1 MTEQADVVVIG
12 MGPGGEDAAANL
24 AQAGL
29 DVVGIEKELLGGECP
44 YWACV
49 PTKMMVRATDLLAE
63 AGRVTGMAGR
73 ATVSPDWSPVAR
85 RIRDDATDNWDDKVA
100 VARFEQLGG
109 RFVRGEGRL
118 EGPGRVSV
126 DGTTFEVS
134 RAVVVATGTRPAIPP
149 VPGLDEVEYWN
160 NRGAVKTEEVPSS
173 LVVMGGGSVG
183 CEFSQVFARYGSRV
197 TLVEGL
203 HHLLPNEDVE
213 ACQLLQRIFA
223 GEGIDVRTGA
233 KAERVE
239 RDGDGISVTLDDGT
253 KVSGERLLVATG
265 RRADLAA
272 IGVSSLG
279 LDEKAKWLEVDDH
292 LRVRG
297 TDRVWAIGDVTGGGF
312 THVATYHAGIAVA
325 DILGEEVPGAEDVA
339 VPRVTFTDP
348 EVGAVGLTERAARE
362 QGIDVRT
369 GTSQIPESARGW
381 IHKAGN
387 DGLIKLVEDAGRGV
401 LVGAT
406 SVGPVGGEVLS
417 MLTLAVHARLPTA
430 DLRRMVYAY
439 PTFHR
444 AVEDALRD
452 LAG

>member
-1 MTEQADVVVIG
+1 VNADVVVLG
-12 MGPGGEDAAANL
+12 MGPGGEDVATTL
-24 AQAGL
+24 AKAGL
-29 DVVGIEKELLGGECP
+29 DVVGVEKELLGGECP

-63 AGRVTGMAGR
+63 ARRIPGMAGS
-73 ATVSPDWSPVAR
+73 ATVTPDWTPVAR
-85 RIRDDATDNWDDKVA
+85 RIRDEATDNWNDKAA
-100 VARFEQLGG
+100 VARFEKAGG
-109 RFVRGEGRL
+109 RFVRGEGRF
-118 EGPGRVSV
+118 EAPGVVLV

-149 VPGLDEVEYWN
+149 VPGLDQVDYWT
-160 NRGAVKTEEVPSS
+160 NRGAVQSEKVPSS

-183 CEFSQVFARYGSRV
+183 CEFAQVFARYGSRV

-203 HHLLPNEDVE
+203 RHLIPNEDVE
-213 ACQLLQRIFA
+213 ACELLQRIFA
-223 GEGIDVRTGA
+223 AEGIDVRTGA

-239 RDGDGISVTLDDGT
+239 RGGDGITVTLDDGSQ
-253 KVSGERLLVATG
+253 VSGERLLVATG
-265 RRADLAA
+265 RKTDLAA
-272 IGVSSLG
+272 VGVGRLG

-292 LRVRG
+292 LRVKG
-297 TDRVWAIGDVTGGGF
+297 AERVWAIGDVTGGGF
-312 THVATYHAGIAVA
+312 THIATYHAGITVA
-325 DILGEEVPGAEDVA
+325 DILGQEVAGAEDVA
-339 VPRVTFTDP
+339 IPRVTFTDP
-348 EVGAVGLTERAARE
+348 EVGAVGLTEKAARE
-362 QGIDVRT
+362 RGIDVRT
-369 GTSQIPESARGW
+369 GTSQVPSSARGW

-387 DGLIKLVEDAGRGV
+387 DGFIKLVEDAERGV

-406 SVGPVGGEVLS
+406 STGPVGGEVLS
-417 MLTLAVHARLPTA
+417 MLTLAVHARVPTA